1 MKNNPKLIYLL
12 PNLFTAG
19 SIFIGVI
26 SIVEAS
32 KGEFI
37 SASWLVLL
45 ALLFD
50 GLDGRVARMTN
61 TTSQF
66 GVEFD
71 SLADVISFG
80 IAPAMLLYFFIGD
93 EFGRFGILVSALYV
107 IFGAIRLARFNI
119 STAKTDP
126 NVFIG
131 LPIPTAAVFIS
142 MWILLFHKYSLEK
155 YGIVLLFFA
164 LGVAILMVSNF
175 RYPSFK
181 KIQLDRPMVFKTM
194 ISLVL
199 VISLLYLFSAEGFA
213 LVILLYVLYGPLRAI
228 RTISMRHIKIKHGNQ
243 GRSEKPGSQVDRKP

>member
-1 MKNNPKLIYLL
+1 MKNANLIYIL
-12 PNLFTAG
+12 PNLFTAS
-19 SIFIGVI
+19 SIFVGVI

-32 KGEFI
+32 KGNFVL
-37 SASWLVLL
+37 ASWLILL
-45 ALLFD
+45 ALIFD
-50 GLDGRVARMTN
+50 GLDGRIARMTN

-71 SLADVISFG
+71 SLADIISFG

-131 LPIPTAAVFIS
+131 LPIPTAAIFVS
-142 MWILLFHKYSLEK
+142 MWILLFHKYTLEA
-155 YGIVLLFFA
+155 YGITLLFLT
-164 LGVAILMVSNF
+164 LGIAVLMVSNF

-181 KIQLDRPMVFKTM
+181 KVKLDKPMVFKTM
-194 ISLVL
+194 IILML
-199 VISLLYLFSAEGFA
+199 TASLLYLFSAEGFA
-213 LVILLYVLYGPLRAI
+213 IIILGYTLYGPLRAL
-228 RTISMRHIKIKHGNQ
+228 RTLNVRKINIK
-243 GRSEKPGSQVDRKP
+243 R

>member
-1 MKNNPKLIYLL
+1 MKKSNLIYIL
-12 PNLFTAG
+12 PNLFTAS
-19 SIFIGVI
+19 SIFVGVI

-32 KGEFI
+32 KGNFVL
-37 SASWLVLL
+37 ASWLILL
-45 ALLFD
+45 ALIFD

-71 SLADVISFG
+71 SLADIISFG
-80 IAPAMLLYFFIGD
+80 IAPAMILYFFVGY

-131 LPIPTAAVFIS
+131 LPIPTSAVFVS
-142 MWILLFHKYSLEK
+142 MWILLFNKYNLQDYS
-155 YGIVLLFFA
+155 IVLLFLA
-164 LGVAILMVSNF
+164 LGVAVLMVSNF

-181 KIQLDRPMVFKTM
+181 KVELDKPMVFKTM
-194 ISLVL
+194 IMLMLIASM
-199 VISLLYLFSAEGFA
+199 LYLYSAEGFA
-213 LVILLYVLYGPLRAI
+213 IVILGYTLYGPLRAL
-228 RTISMRHIKIKHGNQ
+228 RTLSLRKIKIK
-243 GRSEKPGSQVDRKP
+243 R

>member
-1 MKNNPKLIYLL
+1 MKKANLIYIL
-12 PNLFTAG
+12 PNLFTAS
-19 SIFIGVI
+19 SIFVGVI

-32 KGEFI
+32 KGNFVL
-37 SASWLVLL
+37 ASWLILL
-45 ALLFD
+45 ALIFD
-50 GLDGRVARMTN
+50 GLDGRIARMTN

-71 SLADVISFG
+71 SLADIISFG

-131 LPIPTAAVFIS
+131 LPIPTAAIFIS
-142 MWILLFHKYSLEK
+142 MWILLFHKYNLENF
-155 YGIVLLFFA
+155 GIVLLILA
-164 LGVAILMVSNF
+164 LSVSILMVSNF

-181 KIQLDRPMVFKTM
+181 KVQLDKPMVFKTM
-194 ISLVL
+194 IVL
-199 VISLLYLFSAEGFA
+199 MLTASLLYLFSAEGFA
-213 LVILLYVLYGPLRAI
+213 IIILGYTLYGPLRAL
-228 RTISMRHIKIKHGNQ
+228 RTLNVRKINIK
-243 GRSEKPGSQVDRKP
+243 R

>member
-1 MKNNPKLIYLL
+1 MKRANLLYIL
-12 PNLFTAG
+12 PNLFTAS
-19 SIFIGVI
+19 SIFVGVI

-32 KGEFI
+32 KGNFVL
-37 SASWLVLL
+37 ASWLILL
-45 ALLFD
+45 ALVFD

-71 SLADVISFG
+71 SLADIISFG
-80 IAPAMLLYFFIGD
+80 IAPAMLLYFFIGH

-131 LPIPTAAVFIS
+131 LPIPTAAVFVS
-142 MWILLFHKYSLEK
+142 MWILLFHKYNLEG
-155 YGIVLLFFA
+155 YCMVLLFLA
-164 LGVAILMVSNF
+164 LGVAMLMVSNF

-181 KIQLDRPMVFKTM
+181 KVQLDRPMVFKTM
-194 ISLVL
+194 ILLMLVA
-199 VISLLYLFSAEGFA
+199 SLLYLFSAEGFA
-213 LVILLYVLYGPLRAI
+213 LVIFAYVLYGPLRAL
-228 RTISMRHIKIKHGNQ
+228 RTINLRNIKIK
-243 GRSEKPGSQVDRKP
+243 RS

>member
-1 MKNNPKLIYLL
+1 MQRSNLLYVL
-12 PNLFTAG
+12 PNLFTAS
-19 SIFIGVI
+19 SIFVGVI

-32 KGEFI
+32 KEHFVL
-37 SASWLVLL
+37 ASWLILL
-45 ALLFD
+45 ALVFD
-50 GLDGRVARMTN
+50 GLDGRIARMTN

-71 SLADVISFG
+71 SLADIISFG

-131 LPIPTAAVFIS
+131 LPIPTAAIFIS
-142 MWILLFHKYSLEK
+142 MWILLFHKYTLED
-155 YGIVLLFFA
+155 YSAALLILA
-164 LGVAILMVSNF
+164 LFVAVLMVSNI

-181 KIQLDRPMVFKTM
+181 KVQLDKPLVFKTM
-194 ISLVL
+194 IILVM
-199 VISLLYLFSAEGFA
+199 VASLLYLFAAEGFA
-213 LVILLYVLYGPLRAI
+213 LIILAYVVYGPIRAL
-228 RTISMRHIKIKHGNQ
+228 RTIKSRKFGPIK
-243 GRSEKPGSQVDRKP
+243 SQKDI

>member
-1 MKNNPKLIYLL
+1 VKKAHLIYIL
-12 PNLFTAG
+12 PNLFTAS
-19 SIFIGVI
+19 SIFVGVI

-32 KGEFI
+32 KEHFVL
-37 SASWLVLL
+37 ASWLILL
-45 ALLFD
+45 ALVFD

-71 SLADVISFG
+71 SLADIISFG
-80 IAPAMLLYFFIGD
+80 IAPAMLLYFFVGHTY
-93 EFGRFGILVSALYV
+93 GRFGILVSALYV

-131 LPIPTAAVFIS
+131 LPIPTAAVFVS
-142 MWILLFHKYSLEK
+142 MWVLQFHKYTLEA
-155 YGIVLLFFA
+155 YSIVLLFLA
-164 LGVAILMVSNF
+164 LGVAVLMVSNF

-194 ISLVL
+194 ILLVL
-199 VISLLYLFSAEGFA
+199 VASLLYLYSAEGFA
-213 LVILLYVLYGPLRAI
+213 LIILAYTLYGPLRAL
-228 RTISMRHIKIKHGNQ
+228 RNLSLRKIKIK
-243 GRSEKPGSQVDRKP
+243 R

>member
-1 MKNNPKLIYLL
+1 VKKAHLIYIL
-12 PNLFTAG
+12 PNLFTAS
-19 SIFIGVI
+19 SIFVGVI

-32 KGEFI
+32 KEHFVL
-37 SASWLVLL
+37 ASWLVLL

-71 SLADVISFG
+71 SLADIISFG
-80 IAPAMLLYFFIGD
+80 IAPAMLLYFFIGHTY
-93 EFGRFGILVSALYV
+93 GRFGILVSALYV

-131 LPIPTAAVFIS
+131 LPIPTAAVFVS
-142 MWILLFHKYSLEK
+142 MWILLFHKYTLEA
-155 YGIVLLFFA
+155 YSIVLLFLA
-164 LGVAILMVSNF
+164 LGVAVLMVSNF

-181 KIQLDRPMVFKTM
+181 KIQLNRPMVFKTM
-194 ISLVL
+194 ILLVL
-199 VISLLYLFSAEGFA
+199 VASLLYLFSAEGFA
-213 LVILLYVLYGPLRAI
+213 LIILAYTLYGPIRALRNLSL
-228 RTISMRHIKIKHGNQ
+228 RKIKIK
-243 GRSEKPGSQVDRKP
+243 R

>member
-1 MKNNPKLIYLL
+1 MKKANLIYIL
-12 PNLFTAG
+12 PNLFTAS
-19 SIFIGVI
+19 SIFVGVI

-32 KGEFI
+32 KGHFI
-37 SASWLVLL
+37 LSSWLILL
-45 ALLFD
+45 ALVFD

-71 SLADVISFG
+71 SLADIISFG
-80 IAPAMLLYFFIGD
+80 IAPAMLLYFFVGY

-131 LPIPTAAVFIS
+131 LPIPTAAVFVS
-142 MWILLFHKYSLEK
+142 MWILLFNKYTLQDYSV
-155 YGIVLLFFA
+155 ILLFLA

-181 KIQLDRPMVFKTM
+181 KVELDKPMVFKSM
-194 ISLVL
+194 IMLML
-199 VISLLYLFSAEGFA
+199 TTSLLYLYSAEGFA
-213 LVILLYVLYGPLRAI
+213 IVILGYTLYGPV
-228 RTISMRHIKIKHGNQ
+228 ISLKHLNMRKIKIK
-243 GRSEKPGSQVDRKP
+243 R

>member
-1 MKNNPKLIYLL
+1 MKRANLIYIL
-12 PNLFTAG
+12 PNLFTAS
-19 SIFIGVI
+19 SIFVGVI

-32 KGEFI
+32 KGHFI
-37 SASWLVLL
+37 LASWLILL
-45 ALLFD
+45 ALIFD

-71 SLADVISFG
+71 SLADIISFG
-80 IAPAMLLYFFIGD
+80 IAPAMLLYFFIGH

-131 LPIPTAAVFIS
+131 LPIPTAAIFVS
-142 MWILLFHKYSLEK
+142 MWILLFHKYTLEN
-155 YGIVLLFFA
+155 YSIVLLFLA

-181 KIQLDRPMVFKTM
+181 KVQLDKPMVFKTM
-194 ISLVL
+194 IMFVL
-199 VISLLYLFSAEGFA
+199 IASLLYLYSAEGFA
-213 LVILLYVLYGPLRAI
+213 IVILGYTLYGPIRAL
-228 RTISMRHIKIKHGNQ
+228 RTINLRKIKIKKQ
-243 GRSEKPGSQVDRKP
+243 EP

>member
-1 MKNNPKLIYLL
+1 MKNANLIYIL
-12 PNLFTAG
+12 PNLFTAS
-19 SIFIGVI
+19 SIFVGVI

-32 KGEFI
+32 KGNFVL
-37 SASWLVLL
+37 ASWLILL
-45 ALLFD
+45 ALIFD
-50 GLDGRVARMTN
+50 GLDGRIARMTN

-71 SLADVISFG
+71 SLADIISFG
-80 IAPAMLLYFFIGD
+80 IAPAMLLFFYVGD

-131 LPIPTAAVFIS
+131 LPIPTAAIFVS
-142 MWILLFHKYSLEK
+142 MWILLFQKYTLED
-155 YGIVLLFFA
+155 YSIILLFLT

-181 KIQLDRPMVFKTM
+181 KVQLDKPMVFKTLIILTM
-194 ISLVL
+194 IA
-199 VISLLYLFSAEGFA
+199 SLLYLFSAEGFA
-213 LVILLYVLYGPLRAI
+213 LILLGYILYGPLRAL
-228 RTISMRHIKIKHGNQ
+228 RTLNL
-243 GRSEKPGSQVDRKP
+243 RKTRFKQ

>member
-1 MKNNPKLIYLL
+1 MHRSNLLYVL
-12 PNLFTAG
+12 PNLFTAS
-19 SIFIGVI
+19 SIFVGVI

-32 KGEFI
+32 KGHFI
-37 SASWLVLL
+37 LASWLVLL
-45 ALLFD
+45 ALIFD
-50 GLDGRVARMTN
+50 GLDGRIARMTN

-71 SLADVISFG
+71 SLADIISFG
-80 IAPAMLLYFFIGD
+80 IAPAMLLYFFIGH

-131 LPIPTAAVFIS
+131 LPIPTAAIFLS
-142 MWILLFHKYSLEK
+142 MWILLFHKYTLEN
-155 YGIVLLFFA
+155 YSIVLLLLA

-181 KIQLDRPMVFKTM
+181 KVQLDRPMVFKTM
-194 ISLVL
+194 ILFVL
-199 VISLLYLFSAEGFA
+199 IASLLYLFAAEGFA
-213 LVILLYVLYGPLRAI
+213 LIILIYVLYGPLRAL
-228 RTISMRHIKIKHGNQ
+228 RTLNLRKIKIK
-243 GRSEKPGSQVDRKP
+243 KP

>member
-1 MKNNPKLIYLL
+1 MNNAKLIYIL
-12 PNLFTAG
+12 PNLFTAS
-19 SIFIGVI
+19 SIFVGVI

-32 KGEFI
+32 KENFFL
-37 SASWLVLL
+37 ASWLILL
-45 ALLFD
+45 ALVFD

-71 SLADVISFG
+71 SLADIISFG
-80 IAPAMLLYFFIGD
+80 IAPAMLLYFFIGN

-131 LPIPTAAVFIS
+131 LPIPTAAIFVS
-142 MWILLFHKYSLEK
+142 MWILLFHKYTLED
-155 YGIVLLFFA
+155 YGIVLLF
-164 LGVAILMVSNF
+164 LTLVVAVLMVSNF

-181 KIQLDRPMVFKTM
+181 KVSLDKPMVFKTM
-194 ISLVL
+194 IMLML
-199 VISLLYLFSAEGFA
+199 TASLLYLFSAEGFA
-213 LVILLYVLYGPLRAI
+213 IVILGYTLYGPLRALYTLNLRKI
-228 RTISMRHIKIKHGNQ
+228 HIK
-243 GRSEKPGSQVDRKP
+243 R

>member
-1 MKNNPKLIYLL
+1 MKKSNLIYIL
-12 PNLFTAG
+12 PNLFTAS
-19 SIFIGVI
+19 SIFVGVI

-32 KGEFI
+32 KQHFI
-37 SASWLVLL
+37 LASWLILL
-45 ALLFD
+45 ALIFD

-71 SLADVISFG
+71 SLADIISFG
-80 IAPAMLLYFFIGD
+80 IAPAILLYFFVGH

-142 MWILLFHKYSLEK
+142 MWILLFNKYTLQDYS
-155 YGIVLLFFA
+155 IILLFLA

-181 KIQLDRPMVFKTM
+181 KVQLDKPMVFKTM
-194 ISLVL
+194 ILLVL
-199 VISLLYLFSAEGFA
+199 VASLLYLFSAEGFA
-213 LVILLYVLYGPLRAI
+213 IIILAYTLYGPLRALRTLSI
-228 RTISMRHIKIKHGNQ
+228 RKIKIK
-243 GRSEKPGSQVDRKP
+243 R

>member
-1 MKNNPKLIYLL
+1 MHNRPNLIYIL
-12 PNLFTAG
+12 PNLFTAS

-32 KGEFI
+32 KGHFI
-37 SASWLVLL
+37 LASWLILL
-45 ALLFD
+45 ALVFD
-50 GLDGRVARMTN
+50 GLDGRIARMTN

-71 SLADVISFG
+71 SLADIISFG
-80 IAPAMLLYFFIGD
+80 IAPAMLLYFFIGQ

-131 LPIPTAAVFIS
+131 LPIPTAAIFLS
-142 MWILLFHKYSLEK
+142 MWILLFNKYTLEQ
-155 YGIVLLFFA
+155 YSIILLFLT
-164 LGVAILMVSNF
+164 LGISVLMVSNF

-181 KIQLDRPMVFKTM
+181 KVKLDRPMVFKTM
-194 ISLVL
+194 IFVVMLA
-199 VISLLYLFSAEGFA
+199 SLLYLFSAEGFA
-213 LVILLYVLYGPLRAI
+213 LIILTYVLYGPIRAL
-228 RTISMRHIKIKHGNQ
+228 RTINLRKIKIKHQ
-243 GRSEKPGSQVDRKP
+243 D